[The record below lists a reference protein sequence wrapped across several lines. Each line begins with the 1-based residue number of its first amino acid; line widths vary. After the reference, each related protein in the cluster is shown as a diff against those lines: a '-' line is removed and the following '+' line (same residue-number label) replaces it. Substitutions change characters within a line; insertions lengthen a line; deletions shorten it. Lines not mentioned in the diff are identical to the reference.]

1 MVTAMSPLDRKLVR
15 DLAHLWGQMV
25 AVTLVV
31 ACGIGMFVTLR
42 SMHRYLLN
50 TQASYYEQ
58 YRFAEVF
65 AQLKRAPLSV
75 ASEIAALP
83 EVAAAEPRI
92 VVDVLLDVPGLPEP
106 ATGRLVSIPRDH
118 RPALNDLH
126 LRRGRWIAG
135 RDEALVSEAFAR
147 ANRLEIGDTL
157 GAVIHGRWQ
166 RLRIVGLAL
175 SPEYIY
181 EIRGA
186 GDVFPDNR
194 RFGVIWMAYDDL
206 AAAFDLEGAFND
218 VTLTLA
224 PGASEPA
231 VLAWLDRRLARYGGL
246 GAYGREDHVSHRFVT
261 DEITETQVTSVAIPA
276 IFLGVT
282 AFLLH
287 IVLSRLVAT
296 QRDQI
301 AVLKAF
307 GYTDAAIGGH
317 YVKLALAPVLAG
329 SAAGSAIGLWFA
341 VELAQVYARFYQFPV
356 LRYEPEPG
364 IVALAVLIGG
374 GSAVFGAWD
383 AARRAMALPPAE
395 AMRPEAPARYHKGW
409 LERLAGP
416 RLASPET
423 RILLRNLERRPWKAL
438 LSILGV
444 ALAAAIV
451 VLGWYA
457 FDAIELMKN
466 VQFRTVQRE
475 DVTVVL
481 REPSSAAV
489 RHALARLPGVLRV
502 EPFRMVAVRFRSGH
516 RTYRSALQGLDPGG
530 ELRRI
535 VDGDF
540 RVYDLPPEG
549 VLLTA
554 RLAERL
560 AVRPG
565 DRLTVEVL
573 EGARPVRE
581 VVVAGVVDE
590 MIGMSAYLEL
600 PDLNRLMREGG
611 TISGA
616 YLAVDPPARE
626 GLYARLKR
634 LPAVAGVGVR
644 EAALQGFESTIAE
657 SFRISITTLIGFAC
671 VISFGVI
678 YNGSRIALS
687 ERGRELASLRILGFS
702 RGEVASMLLGEQGLL
717 TLAALPLGAAIGF
730 GVCALLVLRFA
741 SDLFRMPLVV
751 SGRTYL
757 FAFLTVAASA
767 LVSGFAVRRRL
778 DRLDLVE
785 VLKTRE

>member
-1 MVTAMSPLDRKLVR
+1 MSPLDRKLLR
-15 DLAHLWGQMV
+15 DLVHLWGQMV
-25 AVTLVV
+25 AVALVV
-31 ACGIGMFVTLR
+31 TCGIGMFVTLR
-42 SMHRYLLN
+42 SMHRYLVK
-50 TQASYYEQ
+50 TQAGYYEQ
-58 YRFAEVF
+58 YRFSEVF
-65 AQLKRAPLSV
+65 AQLRRAPLSV
-75 ASEIAALP
+75 ASRIAALP
-83 EVAAAEPRI
+83 EVAVAEPRI

-106 ATGRLVSIPRDH
+106 ATGRLVSIPRDA
-118 RPALNDLH
+118 RPALNNLH

-147 ANRLEIGDTL
+147 ANRLKIGDTL
-157 GAVIHGRWQ
+157 GAVIHGRWR
-166 RLRIVGLAL
+166 RLRIVGVAL

-186 GDVFPDNR
+186 GDFFPDNR
-194 RFGVIWMAYDDL
+194 RFGVIWMAYGDL
-206 AAAFDLEGAFND
+206 AASFDLEGAFND
-218 VTLTLA
+218 IVLTLA

-231 VLAWLDRRLARYGGL
+231 VLSRLDRELARYGGI
-246 GAYGREDHVSHRFVT
+246 GAYGREDHISHRFVS
-261 DEITETQVTSVAIPA
+261 DEIAETRVTSVVIPA

-287 IVLSRLVAT
+287 IVMSRLVAT

-307 GYTDAAIGGH
+307 GYSDAAVGGH
-317 YVKLALAPVLAG
+317 YLKLALAPALAG
-329 SAAGSAIGLWFA
+329 SAAGSAVGLWFA
-341 VELAQVYARFYQFPV
+341 TGLARIYARFYQFPV

-364 IVALAVLIGG
+364 IVGLAVLIGVG
-374 GSAVFGAWD
+374 AALFGAWD

-395 AMRPEAPARYHKGW
+395 AMRPEAPAGFHKGW
-409 LERLAGP
+409 LERLAG
-416 RLASPET
+416 RRFASPET
-423 RILLRNLERRPWKAL
+423 RILLRNLERRPWKAS

-444 ALAAAIV
+444 ALAGAIV
-451 VLGWYA
+451 ILGWYA
-457 FDAIELMKN
+457 FDAIEYMKN

-489 RHALARLPGVLRV
+489 RHALAGLPGVLRV
-502 EPFRMVAVRFRSGH
+502 EPFRLVAARFRNGH
-516 RTYRSALQGLDPGG
+516 HTYRSALQGLDPSG

-535 VDGDF
+535 VDRDF
-540 RVYDLPPEG
+540 RLHGLPPEG

-600 PDLNRLMREGG
+600 ADLNRLMREGG
-611 TISGA
+611 TVSGA

-626 GLYARLKR
+626 DLYARLKR

-644 EAALQGFESTIAE
+644 ETALRGFESTLAE
-657 SFRISITTLIGFAC
+657 SFRLSIVTLIGFAC

-678 YNGSRIALS
+678 YNGARIALS

-702 RGEVASMLLGEQGLL
+702 RAEVASMLLGEQALL

-730 GVCALLVLRFA
+730 AVCALLAFRFE
-741 SDLFRMPLVV
+741 SDLFRLPLVV
-751 SGRTYL
+751 SARTYL
-757 FAFLTVAASA
+757 YAFLTVAASA
-767 LVSGFAVRRRL
+767 LASGLAVRRRL

>member
-1 MVTAMSPLDRKLVR
+1 MRVLDRKLLR
-15 DLAHLWGQMV
+15 DLAHLWGQMIAV
-25 AVTLVV
+25 ALVV
-31 ACGIGMFVTLR
+31 TCGIGMFVTLR
-42 SMHRYLLN
+42 SMHRYLLK

-58 YRFAEVF
+58 YRFAEIF
-65 AQLKRAPLSV
+65 APLKRAPLAV
-75 ASEIAALP
+75 ASEIAAWP

-106 ATGRLVSIPRDH
+106 ATGRLVSIPRD
-118 RPALNDLH
+118 RQPLLNALH
-126 LRRGRWIAG
+126 LRRGRWIAH

-147 ANRLEIGDTL
+147 ANHLEIGDSL

-181 EIRGA
+181 EIRGL

-218 VTLTLA
+218 IALTLGPA
-224 PGASEPA
+224 ASEVA
-231 VLAWLDRRLARYGGL
+231 LIARLDRRLARYGGL
-246 GAYGREDHVSHRFVT
+246 GAYGREDHISHRFVT
-261 DEITETQVTSVAIPA
+261 DEITETQVTSVVIPA

-287 IVLSRLVAT
+287 IVMSRLVAT

-307 GYTDAAIGGH
+307 GYGDAAVGGH
-317 YVKLALAPVLAG
+317 YLKLALAPVLVG

-341 VELAQVYARFYQFPV
+341 VELAQIYARFYQFPV
-356 LRYEPEPG
+356 LRYEPELG
-364 IVALAVLIGG
+364 ILIPAILIGG
-374 GSAVFGAWD
+374 GAALFGAWD

-395 AMRPEAPARYHKGW
+395 AMRPEAPARYRKGW
-409 LERLAGP
+409 LERLAGA

-457 FDAIELMKN
+457 FDAIERMKT
-466 VQFRTVQRE
+466 VQFHLVQRE

-481 REPSSAAV
+481 REPSSSAA
-489 RHALARLPGVLRV
+489 RHALARLPGVWRV
-502 EPFRMVAVRFRSGH
+502 EPFRMVPVRFRSGH
-516 RTYRSALQGLDPGG
+516 YTYRTVLQGIEPGG

-535 VDGDF
+535 ADRDA
-540 RVYDLPPEG
+540 RLRSLPPDG
-549 VLLTA
+549 VLLTT

-560 AVRPG
+560 GVRPG
-565 DRLTVEVL
+565 DHLTVEVL
-573 EGARPVRE
+573 EGARPVRQ
-581 VVVAGVVDE
+581 VVVAGTVDE

-616 YLAVDPPARE
+616 WLSVDPRARE

-644 EAALQGFESTIAE
+644 EAALHGFESTIAE
-657 SFRISITTLIGFAC
+657 SFRLSITTLIAFAC
-671 VISFGVI
+671 IISFGVI
-678 YNGSRIALS
+678 YNGARIALS

-702 RGEVASMLLGEQGLL
+702 RAEVASMLLGEQALL
-717 TLAALPLGAAIGF
+717 TLVALPLGAAIGF
-730 GVCALLVLRFA
+730 AVCALLALRFE

-767 LVSGFAVRRRL
+767 LASGLAVRRRL

>member
-1 MVTAMSPLDRKLVR
+1 MSPLDRKLVR
-15 DLAHLWGQMV
+15 DLVHLWGQMAAV
-25 AVTLVV
+25 ALVV
-31 ACGIGMFVTLR
+31 TCGIGMFVTLR
-42 SMHRYLLN
+42 SMHRYLLK
-50 TQASYYEQ
+50 TQAGYYEQ

-65 AQLKRAPLSV
+65 VQLKSAPLAV

-83 EVAAAEPRI
+83 GVAAAEPRI

-106 ATGRLVSIPRDH
+106 ATGRLVSIPRDR

-135 RDEALVSEAFAR
+135 RDEVLASEAFAR
-147 ANRLEIGDTL
+147 ANGLKIGDSI

-181 EIRGA
+181 EIRGM
-186 GDVFPDNR
+186 GEVFPDNR
-194 RFGVIWMAYDDL
+194 RFGVIWMAYPDL

-218 VTLTLA
+218 LSLTLA
-224 PGASEPA
+224 PGASEA
-231 VLAWLDRRLARYGGL
+231 AAIARLDRRLARYGSL

-261 DEITETQVTSVAIPA
+261 DEITETQVTSVTIPA

-287 IVLSRLVAT
+287 IVMSRLVAT
-296 QRDQI
+296 QRDQV

-307 GYTDAAIGGH
+307 GYGDAAVGAH
-317 YVKLALAPVLAG
+317 YLKLALAPVVLG
-329 SAAGSAIGLWFA
+329 SAAGSAVGLWFA

-356 LRYEPEPG
+356 LRYEPELEV
-364 IVALAVLIGG
+364 VALAVLIGG
-374 GSAVFGAWD
+374 GSALFGAWD

-395 AMRPEAPARYHKGW
+395 AMRPDAPARFRQGW
-409 LERLAGP
+409 LERLGGDV
-416 RLASPET
+416 ASPET

-438 LSILGV
+438 LSVLGV

-451 VLGWYA
+451 VLGWYTW
-457 FDAIELMKN
+457 DAIALMKE

-481 REPSSAAV
+481 REPSSSAV
-489 RHALARLPGVLRV
+489 RHALGRLPGVQRV
-502 EPFRMVAVRFRSGH
+502 EPFRVVAARFRNGH
-516 RTYRSALQGLDPGG
+516 HTYRTALQGLDPGG

-535 VDGDF
+535 VDRDA
-540 RVYDLPPEG
+540 RRHDLPAEG
-549 VLLTA
+549 VLLTT

-560 AVRPG
+560 AVRAG
-565 DRLTVEVL
+565 DRLKVEVL

-600 PDLNRLMREGG
+600 PALNRLMREGG
-611 TISGA
+611 TVSGA
-616 YLAVDPPARE
+616 YLSVDPPARE
-626 GLYARLKR
+626 ALYARLKR
-634 LPAVAGVGVR
+634 LPAVTGVGVR
-644 EAALQGFESTIAE
+644 ETTLRSFESTIAE

-678 YNGSRIALS
+678 YNGARIALS

-702 RGEVASMLLGEQGLL
+702 RAEVASMLLGEQALL
-717 TLAALPLGAAIGF
+717 TVAALPLGAAIGF
-730 GVCALLVLRFA
+730 GVCALLALRFE
-741 SDLFRMPLVV
+741 SDLFRLPLTV
-751 SGRTYL
+751 SARTYL
-757 FAFLTVAASA
+757 YAFLTVAASA
-767 LVSGFAVRRRL
+767 LASGLAVRRRL

>member
-1 MVTAMSPLDRKLVR
+1 MSPLDRKLLR
-15 DLAHLWGQMV
+15 DLAHLWGQMTAV
-25 AVTLVV
+25 ALVV
-31 ACGIGMFVTLR
+31 TCGVGMFVTLR
-42 SMHRYLLN
+42 SMHRYLQK
-50 TQASYYEQ
+50 TQAGYYEQ

-65 AQLKRAPLSV
+65 AQLKRAPLPV
-75 ASEIAALP
+75 ASRIAALP

-92 VVDVLLDVPGLPEP
+92 VMDVLLDVPGLPEP
-106 ATGRLVSIPRDH
+106 ATGRLVSIPRDR

-147 ANRLEIGDTL
+147 ANRLEIGDTV

-186 GDVFPDNR
+186 GDVFPDNH
-194 RFGVIWMAYDDL
+194 RFGVIWMAYGDL

-218 VTLTLA
+218 LVLTLA
-224 PGASEPA
+224 PGASESA
-231 VLAWLDRRLARYGGL
+231 VLGRLDRELARYGGV
-246 GAYGREDHVSHRFVT
+246 GAYGREDHVSHRFVS
-261 DEITETQVTSVAIPA
+261 DEIAETRVTSVVIPA

-287 IVLSRLVAT
+287 IVMSRLVAT

-307 GYTDAAIGGH
+307 GYSDSAVGGH
-317 YVKLALAPVLAG
+317 FLKLALAPALAG
-329 SAAGSAIGLWFA
+329 AAAGSAVGLWFA
-341 VELAQVYARFYQFPV
+341 VGLARVYARFYQFPV

-364 IVALAVLIGG
+364 IVGLAVLIGG
-374 GSAVFGAWD
+374 GAALFGAWD

-395 AMRPEAPARYHKGW
+395 AMRPEAPARFHKGW

-416 RLASPET
+416 GLASPET
-423 RILLRNLERRPWKAL
+423 RILLRNLERRPWKSL
-438 LSILGV
+438 LSVLGV
-444 ALAAAIV
+444 ALAGAIV

-457 FDAIELMKN
+457 FDAIQYMKN
-466 VQFRTVQRE
+466 VQFRAVQRE

-481 REPSSAAV
+481 REPSSSAV
-489 RHALARLPGVLRV
+489 RHALAGLPGVLRV
-502 EPFRMVAVRFRSGH
+502 EPFRMVAARLRNGH
-516 RTYRSALQGLDPGG
+516 RSYRTTLQGIDPRG
-530 ELRRI
+530 ELRRV
-535 VDGDF
+535 VDRGF
-540 RVYDLPPEG
+540 RRHDLPPDG

-560 AVRPG
+560 DVRPG

-581 VVVAGVVDE
+581 VMVAGVADE

-600 PDLNRLMREGG
+600 GDLNRLMREGG
-611 TISGA
+611 TVSGA
-616 YLAVDPPARE
+616 WLAVDPPARDD
-626 GLYARLKR
+626 LYARLKR

-644 EAALQGFESTIAE
+644 EAALRGFESTIAE
-657 SFRISITTLIGFAC
+657 SFRLSISTLIGFAC

-678 YNGSRIALS
+678 YNGARIALS

-702 RGEVASMLLGEQGLL
+702 RAEVASMLLGEQALL
-717 TLAALPLGAAIGF
+717 TLAALPLGASLGF
-730 GVCALLVLRFA
+730 AVCALLAFRFE
-741 SDLFRMPLVV
+741 SDLFRLPLAV
-751 SGRTYL
+751 SAQTYL
-757 FAFLTVAASA
+757 YAFLTVAASA
-767 LVSGFAVRRRL
+767 LASGLAVRRRL

>member
-1 MVTAMSPLDRKLVR
+1 MSPLNRKLLR

-25 AVTLVV
+25 AIALVV
-31 ACGIGMFVTLR
+31 TCGIGMFVTLR
-42 SMHRYLLN
+42 SMHRYLLS
-50 TQASYYEQ
+50 TQASYYRD
-58 YRFAEVF
+58 YRFAEAF
-65 AQLKRAPLSV
+65 AQLKRAPLAV
-75 ASEIAALP
+75 AAEIAALP

-92 VVDVLLDVPGLPEP
+92 VFDVLLDVPGLPEP
-106 ATGRLVSIPRDH
+106 ATGRLVSIPRD
-118 RPALNDLH
+118 RQPALNALH

-135 RDEALVSEAFAR
+135 RNEVLVSEAFAR
-147 ANRLEIGDTL
+147 ANRLEIGGTL
-157 GAVIHGRWQ
+157 GAVVHGRWQ

-175 SPEYIY
+175 SPEYVY

-194 RFGVIWMAYDDL
+194 RFGVIWMAYGDL
-206 AAAFDLEGAFND
+206 AAAFDLEGAFNNL
-218 VTLTLA
+218 TLTLA
-224 PGASEPA
+224 PGASEA
-231 VLAWLDRRLARYGGL
+231 GVIARLDRRLARYGGL
-246 GAYGREDHVSHRFVT
+246 GAYSREDHVSHRFVT

-282 AFLLH
+282 GFLLH
-287 IVLSRLVAT
+287 IVMSRLVAT

-307 GYTDAAIGGH
+307 GYGSGAVGGH
-317 YVKLALAPVLAG
+317 YLKLALAPVLAG
-329 SAAGSAIGLWFA
+329 SAAGAAAGLW
-341 VELAQVYARFYQFPV
+341 LAAGLAKVYARFYQFPV

-374 GSAVFGAWD
+374 GSALFGAWE

-395 AMRPEAPARYHKGW
+395 AMRPEAPTRFRRGW
-409 LERLAGP
+409 LERLAGK

-423 RILLRNLERRPWKAL
+423 RILLRNLERRPWKSL

-444 ALAAAIV
+444 ALAGAIV
-451 VLGWYA
+451 VLGRYA
-457 FDAIELMKN
+457 WDAIDLMKT
-466 VQFRTVQRE
+466 VQFQTVQRE

-489 RHALARLPGVLRV
+489 RHALGRLPGVLRV
-502 EPFRMVAVRFRSGH
+502 EPFRVVAARFRNGH
-516 RTYRSALQGLDPGG
+516 HTYRSALQGLDPGG
-530 ELRRI
+530 ELRQI
-535 VDGDF
+535 VDRDG
-540 RVYDLPPEG
+540 RRHDLPAGG

-565 DRLTVEVL
+565 DWLTVEIL

-600 PDLNRLMREGG
+600 PDLNRLMREGD
-611 TISGA
+611 TLSGA
-616 YLAVDPPARE
+616 WLKVDPPARE

-634 LPAVAGVGVR
+634 LPAVTGVGVR
-644 EAALQGFESTIAE
+644 EAALQGFQSTVAE
-657 SFRISITTLIGFAC
+657 SFRVSITTLIAFAC

-678 YNGSRIALS
+678 YNGARIALS

-702 RGEVASMLLGEQGLL
+702 RAEVASMLLGEQALL
-717 TLAALPLGAAIGF
+717 TLAALPLSAAIGF
-730 GVCALLVLRFA
+730 GVCALLVLRFE
-741 SDLFRMPLVV
+741 SDLFRLPLAV
-751 SGRTYL
+751 SVRTYL
-757 FAFLTVAASA
+757 YAFLTVAASA
-767 LVSGFAVRRRL
+767 LASGIAVRRRL
-778 DRLDLVE
+778 DRLDLVA

>member
-1 MVTAMSPLDRKLVR
+1 MSPLDRKLLR
-15 DLAHLWGQMV
+15 DLGHLWGQM
-25 AVTLVV
+25 AAITLVV

-50 TQASYYEQ
+50 TQASYYRA

-65 AQLKRAPLSV
+65 AQLKRAPLAV
-75 ASEIAALP
+75 ADEIAALP
-83 EVAAAEPRI
+83 EVATAEPRI

-106 ATGRLVSIPRDH
+106 ATGRLVSIPRD
-118 RPALNDLH
+118 RQPALNALH

-135 RDEALVSEAFAR
+135 RDEVLVSEAFAR
-147 ANRLEIGDTL
+147 ANRLEIGGTL

-175 SPEYIY
+175 SPEYVY

-194 RFGVIWMAYDDL
+194 RFGVVWMAYGDL
-206 AAAFDLEGAFND
+206 APAFDLEGAFND
-218 VTLTLA
+218 ITLTLA
-224 PGASEPA
+224 PGASEA
-231 VLAWLDRRLARYGGL
+231 GVIDRLDRRLARYGGL

-287 IVLSRLVAT
+287 LVMSRLVAT

-307 GYTDAAIGGH
+307 GYGSGTVGGH
-317 YVKLALAPVLAG
+317 YLKLALVPVLAG
-329 SAAGSAIGLWFA
+329 SAAGSAAGLWFA
-341 VELAQVYARFYQFPV
+341 TGLAKVYARFYQFPV

-364 IVALAVLIGG
+364 IVALAILIGG
-374 GSAVFGAWD
+374 GSALFGAWD

-395 AMRPEAPARYHKGW
+395 AMRSEAPARFRRGW
-409 LERLAGP
+409 LERLAGR

-423 RILLRNLERRPWKAL
+423 RILLRNLERRPWKSL
-438 LSILGV
+438 LAILGI
-444 ALAAAIV
+444 ALAGAIV
-451 VLGWYA
+451 ILGWYA
-457 FDAIELMKN
+457 WDAIDLMKT
-466 VQFRTVQRE
+466 VQFQAVQRE
-475 DVTVVL
+475 DVTVML
-481 REPSSAAV
+481 REPSSSAV
-489 RHALARLPGVLRV
+489 RHALGRLPGVLRV
-502 EPFRMVAVRFRSGH
+502 EPFRMVAARLRNGH
-516 RTYRSALQGLDPGG
+516 HTYRSALQGLDPAG
-530 ELRRI
+530 ELRQI
-535 VDGDF
+535 VDRDG
-540 RVYDLPPEG
+540 RRHELPAGG
-549 VLLTA
+549 VLLTT
-554 RLAERL
+554 RLAKRL

-611 TISGA
+611 TLSGA
-616 YLAVDPPARE
+616 YLKVDPPVRK

-634 LPAVAGVGVR
+634 LPAVTGVGVR
-644 EAALQGFESTIAE
+644 EAALQGFQSTVAE
-657 SFRISITTLIGFAC
+657 SFRISITTLIAFAC

-702 RGEVASMLLGEQGLL
+702 RAEVASMLLGEQALL
-717 TLAALPLGAAIGF
+717 TLAALPLAAAIGF
-730 GVCALLVLRFA
+730 GVCALLVLRFE

-751 SGRTYL
+751 SARTYL
-757 FAFLTVAASA
+757 YAFLTVAASA
-767 LVSGFAVRRRL
+767 LASGIAVRRRL